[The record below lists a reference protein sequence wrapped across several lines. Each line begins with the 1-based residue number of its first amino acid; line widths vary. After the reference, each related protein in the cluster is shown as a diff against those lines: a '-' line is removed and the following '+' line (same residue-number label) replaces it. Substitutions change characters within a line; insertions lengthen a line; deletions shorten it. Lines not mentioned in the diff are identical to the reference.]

1 MIRQTWEDH
10 FYGRGFGR
18 CCYKVYESTAD
29 LSRWQTKSRPW
40 LVVWLHGMDHGFI
53 SPEELETMQRRLNR
67 RVVFMVPLNPKEW
80 NGLHFNWG
88 CAFTREQNKKELGFV
103 NGFLHDEFLTT
114 FAATI
119 ANVAQWYKAERTVA
133 MGYSMGGFGAFQL
146 GCWAPDT
153 FDAVVSV
160 AGYGLG
166 TNSKD
171 APQPYSG
178 RVFWNFL
185 EYEATAMAKI
195 PVVLA
200 IHARNDR
207 LSSFGDVDHI
217 ISTVDGRAR
226 KDGESCVA
234 KLVTMPTWMANSDN
248 PRKRKRKSN
257 HGYFNCTFMDDYS
270 NQYLWNELQ
279 QLLDE
284 NTQGQGDWQPH
295 HQSRK
300 RKKRW
305 HDESRWSGH
314 DENHFGTHQEWV

>member
-1 MIRQTWEDH
+1 M
-10 FYGRGFGR
+10 
-18 CCYKVYESTAD
+18 
-29 LSRWQTKSRPW
+29 
-40 LVVWLHGMDHGFI
+40 
-53 SPEELETMQRRLNR
+53 
-67 RVVFMVPLNPKEW
+67 
-80 NGLHFNWG
+80 
-88 CAFTREQNKKELGFV
+88 

-146 GCWAPDT
+146 GCRAPDT

-217 ISTVDGRAR
+217 ISTVDDRAR